1 MVSEFITLKTKTNER
16 VKVQM
21 AVGCLSRQRS
31 VGCFQVQKEAQAFAI
46 RIGGKV
52 EGKKKLITDKY

>member
-1 MVSEFITLKTKTNER
+1 MVSEFITLKPKTNER

-31 VGCFQVQKEAQAFAI
+31 VECIQVQKGGTSLRHQN
-46 RIGGKV
+46 RWQGGGK
-52 EGKKKLITDKY
+52 EKINHR